1 MRGKGKEEGTVFNNE
16 KRKKDGRKRKRER
29 EFVAC
34 PELVA
39 CCCCFCRKT
48 FFLGPDLTN
57 PLTFTDTLSLPK

>member
-16 KRKKDGRKRKRER
+16 KRKKDGRKRERESER

-39 CCCCFCRKT
+39 CCCCCCFCSNT
-48 FFLGPDLTN
+48 FFRA
-57 PLTFTDTLSLPK
+57 